1 MRALLQRVSSA
12 RVLVADEERGAIG
25 PGLAVLL
32 GVGKEDLRATA
43 EKLADKT
50 AGLRIFSEAGKFS
63 RSLVDCGRAVLVV
76 SQFTLYA
83 NTARGRRPGFDEAA
97 EPKLAR
103 ELYECYVARLVSLGL
118 EVATGEFGAAM
129 SLELVNEGPVT
140 IMLEQ

>member
-32 GVGKEDLRATA
+32 GVGKEDIHATA

-63 RSLVDCGRAVLVV
+63 RSLVDCGGAVLVV

-103 ELYECYVARLVSLGL
+103 ELYGRYVARLVSLGL

-129 SLELVNEGPVT
+129 RLELVNDGPVT